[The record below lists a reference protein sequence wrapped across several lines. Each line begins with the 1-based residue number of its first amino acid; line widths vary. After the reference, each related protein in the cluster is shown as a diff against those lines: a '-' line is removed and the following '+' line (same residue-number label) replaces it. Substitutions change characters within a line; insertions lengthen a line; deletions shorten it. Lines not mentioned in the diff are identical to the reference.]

1 MSRKFFLILGFG
13 AGYVLGSRAGRQ
25 RYEQIKRCASK
36 IWNSKQVQGAL
47 GQAED
52 FAKDKAPELSSRI
65 EKGAR
70 FVVSAVSGTPQS
82 GADATPKAP
91 APQRKAAGTAAK
103 TAAQTPA
110 KPVAKT
116 TAAAKKSAAT
126 AAKKPA
132 AGSSE

>member
-103 TAAQTPA
+103 TPA

>member
-52 FAKDKAPELSSRI
+52 FAKEKAPELSSRL

-82 GADATPKAP
+82 GAETTSKPP
-91 APQRKAAGTAAK
+91 ASPRKTAGAAAK
-103 TAAQTPA
+103 TATQTPA
-110 KPVAKT
+110 KSAAKT
-116 TAAAKKSAAT
+116 TAAAKKSGS

-132 AGSSE
+132 AGSAE